1 MLAPALLPTRA
12 ARRRGQNTTIT
23 GWLHMAFELG
33 EQSWKLSLGDGVR
46 GSSRH
51 TLVAGDLNAVLQ
63 VPAKAKAS

>member
-1 MLAPALLPTRA
+1 MAL
-12 ARRRGQNTTIT
+12 
-23 GWLHMAFELG
+23 ELG